1 MTTTPQAFPDHN
13 TDPREKVKKP
23 FMLQMTK
30 ACYNNWHTGMPAGS
44 IFMAKAARYAEIRS
58 YAMGRQSV
66 NKYKAELLP
75 EDDNNESWT
84 KISWEP
90 RQDGMVLRNI
100 AVSKLQKAGYNILA
114 TPINPA
120 AKDAQDEEYRKA
132 KVKIMLREAVEQ
144 QAPELANHPML
155 KRLPGEAEDLEELQM
170 EIDHNPK
177 FIRAKDIEE
186 SVQLVFYENEID
198 KLWDGISE
206 DIVDYGVGIVA
217 DDLDENNKVIL
228 RHWKPD
234 NFGCSYSE
242 EPDFSD
248 ITWAFQINS
257 TKISDLS
264 KYFDENDITQLV
276 NQVIGKNG
284 NPTNW
289 GSNTIDNNGYDI
301 FKANVMTLYFLSW
314 DKRTIEENRD
324 KNGNLKVSKAKPSK
338 EGTHGN
344 STYTSKTVEQVYK
357 CKWVVG
363 TDLIYDFGKAE
374 NQKRSV
380 TIATMGKTKLPIHI
394 QAASFSNMRA
404 TGLTESTISIID
416 DLCIAT
422 YKLRNFRN
430 RMIPNGFDIDLL
442 AIENVAIGA
451 GGQAMT
457 PKEVIQMFFETGV
470 LISRRSGI
478 SMDSNVNYKAIN
490 AISNNMADQ
499 IVSLAN
505 DIQMSKQALRD
516 ITGLNE
522 LTDGSTPNP
531 KTLTTIANFANE
543 STNNA
548 LYYLL
553 NARRH
558 LIESVAKGTVQR
570 LQVALKRGAYDGFNR
585 ASGRWVTV
593 PKSILDYDYD
603 IMIEDRASEEQK
615 QILYNLMADDIKNG
629 YITHADVV
637 AIIFSNN
644 LKAAAILLSYR
655 VEKNKKKQ
663 QLMAMQNTQATAQ
676 AQIQSNQMAEQV
688 KLQADAERHRMKLEE
703 IDLTKSW
710 DYLIKQQQ
718 VGQANQAAQMKAGTE
733 ILKAGIIAPNPQGV
747 PQDAS
752 AQEIPQEQ
760 LQEQ

>member
-1 MTTTPQAFPDHN
+1 
-13 TDPREKVKKP
+13 
-23 FMLQMTK
+23 
-30 ACYNNWHTGMPAGS
+30 
-44 IFMAKAARYAEIRS
+44 
-58 YAMGRQSV
+58 
-66 NKYKAELLP
+66 
-75 EDDNNESWT
+75 
-84 KISWEP
+84 
-90 RQDGMVLRNI
+90 VLRNI
-100 AVSKLQKAGYNILA
+100 AVAKLQKAGYNILA

-132 KVKIMLREAVEQ
+132 KVKIMLREAVQQ

-177 FIRAKDIEE
+177 FVRAKDIEE
-186 SVQLVFYENEID
+186 SVQLVFYENEVD
-198 KLWDGISE
+198 KLWDAISE
-206 DIVDYGVGIVA
+206 DIVDYGVGIA
-217 DDLDENNKVIL
+217 KEGLDENNKVVL
-228 RHWKPD
+228 RQVTPD
-234 NFGCSYSE
+234 NFACSYSKQ
-242 EPDFSD
+242 PDFSD
-248 ITWAFQINS
+248 ITWAFEINS

-264 KYFDENDITQLV
+264 KYFDADDITKLV
-276 NQVIGKNG
+276 NQFIGQNG
-284 NPTNW
+284 NPSNW

-301 FKANVMTLYFLSW
+301 FKADVMDLEFISW
-314 DKRTIEENRD
+314 NKRTIEENKD
-324 KNGNLKVSKAKPSK
+324 KNGNLKVSKAKPTK

-344 STYTSKTVEQVYK
+344 STFTSKTVEVVYK

-363 TDLIYDFGKAE
+363 TDLIYDFGIAE
-374 NQKRSV
+374 NQKRTV
-380 TIATMGKTKLPIHI
+380 NIATMGKTKLSYHI
-394 QAASFSNMRA
+394 QAASFSKMRA
-404 TGLTESTISIID
+404 TGLTESMISIID
-416 DLCIAT
+416 DLNIAT

-430 RMIPNGFDIDLL
+430 RMIPNGFDIDLA
-442 AIENVAIGA
+442 AIEEVAM
-451 GGQAMT
+451 GGSGEKGMT
-457 PKEVIQMFFETGV
+457 PKEVIQMFFETGI

-478 SMDSNVNYKAIN
+478 SMDDNVNYKAIN
-490 AISNNMADQ
+490 AIQNNMADQ
-499 IVSLAN
+499 LVSLAN
-505 DIQMSKQALRD
+505 DVQNSKQALRD

-615 QILYNLMADDIKNG
+615 QILYNLMTEDIKNG
-629 YITHADVV
+629 FISHADVV

-663 QLMAMQNTQATAQ
+663 QQTSLQNTQAAAQ
-676 AQIQSNQMAEQV
+676 AQIVSNEAAEKLKDEMAKRAHQ
-688 KLQADAERHRMKLEE
+688 RKLEE
-703 IDLTKSW
+703 IDLTQSW
-710 DYLIKQQQ
+710 AYLIAKEKT
-718 VGQANQAAQMKAGTE
+718 GQANKAAEMKAGTE
-733 ILKAGIIAPNPQGV
+733 ILKAGIIAPGGMP
-747 PQDAS
+747 AS
-752 AQEIPQEQ
+752 PQEIPQNAQ
-760 LQEQ
+760 NSAINNPQEQQV